1 MNKPSNNSSMNRRR
15 FLAST
20 GAALALPL
28 IVPSTVLGRGGR
40 SAPSERITLASIGCG
55 GMGNGNTDDFLGKA
69 NCQVVAAC
77 DVDKNHLDAMV
88 KKVNDHYKN
97 GDCKGYHDFRELLPR
112 TDIDAVML
120 ALPDHW
126 HGIVAVAAA
135 GHQKDIYGEKPLA
148 RTDYRAAG
156 HRSSCPNEQTHLA
169 NRFVA
174 AFTKQFSQGRRNR
187 TEWVD
192 RQN

>member
-1 MNKPSNNSSMNRRR
+1 MTRILRSSIPWPSDFEPSSIRLEHGQKPRPNLRFARSWIDSPEPQINVSLADPMNKAVNNPSMNRRR

-40 SAPSERITLASIGCG
+40 LAPSERITLASIGCG

-77 DVDKNHLDAMV
+77 DVDKNHLDAIV

-112 TDIDAVML
+112 
-120 ALPDHW
+120 
-126 HGIVAVAAA
+126 
-135 GHQKDIYGEKPLA
+135 
-148 RTDYRAAG
+148 
-156 HRSSCPNEQTHLA
+156 
-169 NRFVA
+169 
-174 AFTKQFSQGRRNR
+174 
-187 TEWVD
+187 
-192 RQN
+192 